1 MRPKLTRSWQLVKL
15 LKAPLAIG
23 VRIGMHASEIVN
35 RRHTLSDPAL
45 NRSVLED
52 LLEIVIPM

>member
-1 MRPKLTRSWQLVKL
+1 MRPKLTRSWQLVKR
-15 LKAPLAIG
+15 LKAPLGNG
-23 VRIGMHASEIVN
+23 VRNGMHASEIVN

>member
-52 LLEIVIPM
+52 LLEIAIPM